1 LPPLWHG
8 TAQGSAA
15 TEEEI
20 EMKYAPLAKRKRKS
34 KAGPVLGA
42 AGLSLTLASGASAA
56 NTGPVQDT
64 LTRNAGLTHEITL
77 REEEIS
83 EVSLATFYV
92 LDKEGTEA
100 SRPGVRL
107 AMGVGGCA
115 GCSGCGGWTG
125 TYYTSSVVGND
136 AYSPPP
142 PRLIRPAHKHVQ
154 KTR

>member
-1 LPPLWHG
+1 MPRHLTRGQSARLAAYLPASPPLWHG

-64 LTRNAGLTHEITL
+64 LTGCFPANYVHGLEHVTL
-77 REEEIS
+77 PPDDDPLRWPPE
-83 EVSLATFYV
+83 LPT
-92 LDKEGTEA
+92 
-100 SRPGVRL
+100 RL
-107 AMGVGGCA
+107 P
-115 GCSGCGGWTG
+115 SI
-125 TYYTSSVVGND
+125 Y
-136 AYSPPP
+136 
-142 PRLIRPAHKHVQ
+142 RH
-154 KTR
+154 